1 MAAKDRGGDKK
12 KKNEPPPKPIPEQD
26 RHICGLI
33 CVCQLTFVLS
43 SVSLVYLSVAIYM
56 PGYRAFNAAIET
68 VPIMCQTINSTVSNN
83 CEWASCGE
91 WCLTKASGSCPQF
104 MVTVRQNG
112 TDIGVEN
119 CTRLT
124 SVSCPQANPDT
135 LKRYNC
141 NNNKECL
148 GLTGIMS
155 CRLGHCSNMSE
166 LYQCYYTVN
175 GSTIDSDRDNLNL
188 NGYFHCDNGSCS
200 AITWPFACD
209 RYCNKITTTGV
220 NVFLRLGDTVH
231 TGDCQRVVAYNKAKG
246 NAIHGES
253 LSEPMEIW
261 TDENSTIGIFMASCN
276 GIFRDSSNSLRAAD
290 CINGTVLDESLMPQ
304 PFINFTTFWTIYENS
319 DRALDETNTYVPVQS
334 SLTVYNSSKLY
345 INQQGC
351 VNTLR
356 NECKDFSNTHGRAG
370 ENHTA
375 QSRFPCFY
383 TKNDSSSALARFD
396 LNKTWWELMV
406 GVTVPGVLFAVS
418 FLTLLIVHQTVKV
431 GDDARMTCQWCA
443 DGDDGNLNEPFVT
456 KPSSKERKSKKR
468 DGDMQELSVIETLV
482 AQTAD
487 IADMAVGRP
496 PLSPDRQRLDV

>member
-1 MAAKDRGGDKK
+1 MATKNRGSNGGGRKK
-12 KKNEPPPKPIPEQD
+12 KVEPPPKPIPEQD

-43 SVSLVYLSVAIYM
+43 SVSLVYLSVAIYL

-91 WCLTKASGSCPQF
+91 WCLTKASGNCPQYL
-104 MVTVRQNG
+104 VTVRQNG
-112 TDIGVEN
+112 TEIGVEN

-124 SVSCPQANPDT
+124 TVSCPQANPET

-148 GLTGIMS
+148 GLTGIMA

-166 LYQCYYTVN
+166 LYQCYYNTSN
-175 GSTIDSDRDNLNL
+175 SELAFDSDRENLKL
-188 NGYFHCDNGSCS
+188 NGYFHCDNGSCKS
-200 AITWPFACD
+200 IKWPFACD

-220 NVFLRLGDTVH
+220 NVFLRLGDTVY
-231 TGDCQRVVAYNKAKG
+231 TGDCQRVVAYNKANG
-246 NAIHGES
+246 NATQGEQ
-253 LSEPMEIW
+253 LATPREIW

-276 GIFRDSSNSLRAAD
+276 GITKDSGNSLRAID

-304 PFINFTTFWTIYENS
+304 LFINFTTFWTIYESSN
-319 DRALDETNTYVPVQS
+319 RLLDENNEFVPTQS
-334 SLTVYNSSKLY
+334 SLTVFNSSRLY

-370 ENHTA
+370 DNHTA

-383 TKNDSSSALARFD
+383 TKNDSFSALARFD
-396 LNKTWWELMV
+396 LNKTWWELMI
-406 GVTVPGVLFAVS
+406 GVTVPGILFAIS

-443 DGDDGNLNEPFVT
+443 DDDAAAVDEPFM
-456 KPSSKERKSKKR
+456 KPNQTSKERKQKKLH
-468 DGDMQELSVIETLV
+468 DEMQELSVIEALV
-482 AQTAD
+482 AKSAD
-487 IADMAVGRP
+487 IAVGRP
-496 PLSPDRQRLDV
+496 LTESPDV